1 MKKFI
6 NNIKADR
13 WTFRGFN
20 ISLFL
25 TLLTVLFILINY
37 GKLPPFV
44 PIFNQLPWGTPR
56 LTATPG
62 IFIPVIVFIVIYIIN
77 LIFTSIVYPKNPLL
91 ARIVAATTLLV
102 AILNS
107 LFIIRTILVIL

>member
-1 MKKFI
+1 MKSFI

-25 TLLTVLFILINY
+25 TFLTILFIIINY
-37 GKLPPFV
+37 NNLPPFIPV
-44 PIFNQLPWGTPR
+44 FNQLPWGVQR
-56 LTATPG
+56 LTITPG
-62 IFIPVIVFIVIYIIN
+62 IFIPIVVFGIIFIIN
-77 LIFTSIVYPKNPLL
+77 LIFSSIVYPKNPLL
-91 ARIVAATTLLV
+91 ARIVAATTFLV
-102 AILNS
+102 AIINF

>member
-20 ISLFL
+20 ISLLLTFL
-25 TLLTVLFILINY
+25 TILFILINY
-37 GKLPPFV
+37 RNLPPFI
-44 PIFNQLPWGTPR
+44 PIFNQLPWGAQR
-56 LTATPG
+56 LTVTPG
-62 IFIPVIVFIVIYIIN
+62 IFIPIAVFGIIFIVN
-77 LIFTSIVYPKNPLL
+77 LIFTSFVYPKNPLL
-91 ARIVAATTLLV
+91 ARIVAATTFLV
-102 AILNS
+102 AIINF

>member
-6 NNIKADR
+6 KNIKADR

-25 TLLTVLFILINY
+25 TFLTTLFIIINY
-37 GKLPPFV
+37 TNLPPFV

-56 LTATPG
+56 LTGTPG
-62 IFIPVIVFIVIYIIN
+62 IFIPIIVFIVIFVVN

-91 ARIVAATTLLV
+91 ARIVAATTLLI
-102 AILNS
+102 AILNF